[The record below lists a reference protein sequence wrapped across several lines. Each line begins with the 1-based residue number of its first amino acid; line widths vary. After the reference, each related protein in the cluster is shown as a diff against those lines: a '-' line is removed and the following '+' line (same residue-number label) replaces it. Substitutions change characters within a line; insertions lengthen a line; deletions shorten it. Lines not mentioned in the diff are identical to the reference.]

1 MNKSINLIWHTEKRK
16 VKDLKLFPG
25 NPRRMTEKQAQD
37 LLNSLQK
44 FNLVE
49 IPAINTDNV
58 ILAGNMRIQAL
69 QKLGRGDEEIDIR
82 VPNRKLTD
90 IEAKEYNL
98 RSNRNVG
105 EFDYDLLSG
114 YDTKLL
120 KEVGFEESEL
130 LLRDFSQYNQEDLN
144 EIIEN
149 TNIIEIEFL
158 PEDLKLFNEIMEKIK
173 IKYVSNVPKIN
184 YGLKLSK
191 LFKKALNANIIN

>member
-1 MNKSINLIWHTEKRK
+1 
-16 VKDLKLFPG
+16 
-25 NPRRMTEKQAQD
+25 MTEKQAQD